1 MSQPADDRVL
11 TLHPQGKQGVRI
23 ARDRYEAMRRAI
35 LKNVPRRNAGVAW
48 KDLPG
53 LVRPLLPR
61 SIYGPGVSVTWYC
74 VTVKLDLEARGQVIR
89 VPGAR
94 PQRLRRP

>member
-1 MSQPADDRVL
+1 VKQNADDRIL
-11 TLHPQGKQGVRI
+11 TRHPAGKQGVRI
-23 ARDRYEAMRRAI
+23 ARDRYDAMREAI
-35 LKNVPRRNAGVAW
+35 LEQVPRRKLGVAW

-61 SIYGPGVSVTWYC
+61 AVYGPGVSVTWYC
-74 VTVKLDLEARGQVIR
+74 VVVKLDLEARGQLVR
-89 VPGAR
+89 VPGAG